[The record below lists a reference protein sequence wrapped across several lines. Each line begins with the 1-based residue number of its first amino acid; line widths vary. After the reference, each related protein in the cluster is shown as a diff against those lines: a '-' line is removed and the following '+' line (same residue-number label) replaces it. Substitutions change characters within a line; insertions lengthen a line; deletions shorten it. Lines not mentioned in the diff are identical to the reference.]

1 MSAAVTPSTEHN
13 PRSGILLMLVAVV
26 CFTALDGTAKLL
38 VREYSIAEIV
48 WGRYLFNLLLMAAFI
63 PRLGIAGLV
72 TTERPVLQIARGLL
86 LLTSTASL
94 FAALRF
100 MPMADTYAITFVSPL
115 IVAALSA
122 PLLKERVMRSHWT
135 AILCGFLGVIVIVRP
150 GSGTASWAAV
160 FALTMALSYALYQ
173 IMTRAMSV
181 SEGTITTLFYTALV
195 GSIAMSSVL
204 PVVWRT
210 PTVAAWALMAWMG
223 LVGFI
228 GQLLLFKALS
238 LAPAA
243 LLSPFT
249 YTQIVWATAIGYMLF
264 GDVPDL
270 ATIAGSLIVIAS
282 GLYVLIDA
290 ARGRAVIAA
299 WRNGKS

>member
-1 MSAAVTPSTEHN
+1 MSAAVTTSTKHD
-13 PRSGILLMLVAVV
+13 PRRGILLILLAVV

-48 WGRYLFNLLLMAAFI
+48 WGRYLFNVLLMAAFI

-72 TTERPVLQIARGLL
+72 ATGRPVFQIARGFL

-100 MPMADTYAITFVSPL
+100 MPMADAYAISFVSPL

-122 PLLKERVMRSHWT
+122 PLLKEQVSRSHWT
-135 AILCGFLGVIVIVRP
+135 AILCGFLGVIVVIRP
-150 GSGTASWAAV
+150 GSGTISWAAV
-160 FALTMALSYALYQ
+160 FPLTMALSYALYQ
-173 IMTRAMSV
+173 IMSRAMSI
-181 SEGTITTLFYTALV
+181 SEGTITTVFYTALV
-195 GSIAMSSVL
+195 GSIAMSCAL

-223 LVGFI
+223 LAGLI

-238 LAPAA
+238 LAPAS
-243 LLSPFT
+243 LLSPIT
-249 YTQIVWATAIGYMLF
+249 YTQIIWATGIGYILF

-270 ATIAGSLIVIAS
+270 ATIVGSLVVIAS
-282 GLYVLIDA
+282 GLFLLSGV
-290 ARGRAVIAA
+290 ARRRVVITA
-299 WRNGKS
+299 WRNGKP